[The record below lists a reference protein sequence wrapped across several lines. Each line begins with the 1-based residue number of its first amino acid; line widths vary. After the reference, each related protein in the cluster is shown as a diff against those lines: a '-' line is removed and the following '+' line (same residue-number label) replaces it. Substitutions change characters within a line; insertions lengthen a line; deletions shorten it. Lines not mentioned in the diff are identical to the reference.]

1 MKRLSLTQYSR
12 SDAVHTKIIPGVPI
26 LCLCHYT
33 ELATIGQVVEIYRV
47 VACLEVQ
54 FHGLLYIMLHEP
66 VRCCLLPSEKH
77 TTQEYK

>member
-26 LCLCHYT
+26 SCLWQEA
-33 ELATIGQVVEIYRV
+33 ELATIGQVVEIYCV

-54 FHGLLYIMLHEP
+54 FRWFLYIMLHEP
-66 VRCCLLPSEKH
+66 VRCCLLPSEKQTPH
-77 TTQEYK
+77 NSV